1 MAEVARRPI
10 ALVTA
15 AVLFLEAPGIVV
27 INGIM
32 ASFVEAQSMSLDG
45 MDPGVMATGTWGL
58 GIASGLALVLCGL
71 VALLAGVRD
80 RRPGRVGRG
89 LLVGCAVVHGV
100 LGAVAVGLLGWQ
112 AFAFLMVVLG
122 LLVLTL
128 VAYGEQQGKPDG
140 KSSGTSYGKENGA
153 SEEAPA
159 TTS

>member
-1 MAEVARRPI
+1 MARRPI

-15 AVLFLEAPGIVV
+15 AVLFLEAPGIVLV
-27 INGIM
+27 NAVM

-45 MDPGVMATGTWGL
+45 MDPGAMAAGTWGL
-58 GIASGLALVLCGL
+58 GIASGLALLLCGL

-122 LLVLTL
+122 LVVLTL
-128 VAYGEQQGKPDG
+128 VAYGESREEP
-140 KSSGTSYGKENGA
+140 YGKENGA
-153 SEEAPA
+153 PEEAPA
-159 TTS
+159 VN